1 MGTRLESLTL
11 EAFQAC
17 LQKNNDYE
25 SGITKCFLGFY
36 VSKKRA
42 ILFYFLQPASIQLL
56 VFASGASVPTG
67 SAENFPL
74 CCPLHEKVP
83 RVSYT
88 VILKSPLLCPLS
100 NEHKKRWRKFRC
112 HENCLTLQ
120 MLDLRRPSY
129 FPLRRQHFWSLIL
142 DHLSRIS
149 RDFHSVQFLKFFGP
163 SRNSEVEGE
172 LSLQSIFLSCQ
183 AGPITV
189 VSVVKRITLVK
200 STSLYD

>member
-1 MGTRLESLTL
+1 MTSGWAWLFAQPLSGNVVVKSLMHSEGQNKEGFVNVGTRLESLTL

-17 LQKNNDYE
+17 LQKNNDCE

-67 SAENFPL
+67 SAENIPL
-74 CCPLHEKVP
+74 YCPLHEKVP

-129 FPLRRQHFWSLIL
+129 FPLRR
-142 DHLSRIS
+142 
-149 RDFHSVQFLKFFGP
+149 
-163 SRNSEVEGE
+163 
-172 LSLQSIFLSCQ
+172 
-183 AGPITV
+183 
-189 VSVVKRITLVK
+189 
-200 STSLYD
+200 